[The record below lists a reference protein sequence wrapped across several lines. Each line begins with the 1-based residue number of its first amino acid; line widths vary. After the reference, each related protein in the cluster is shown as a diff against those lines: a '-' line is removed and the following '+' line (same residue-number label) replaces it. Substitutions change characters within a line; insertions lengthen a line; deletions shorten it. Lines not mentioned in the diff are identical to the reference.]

1 MTARMLFQPTANY
14 QLAGIVLYGD
24 ADNYLVLGRA
34 FCDASPPNCV
44 GNGIYF
50 DNNEGGQ
57 DVGSNYASSTTS
69 LGEAY
74 LRVVRLGTTHYGYY
88 SEDGQNWSFIGSHVR
103 ATTNLS
109 GVGLAVGQDQSG
121 EHIPADFD
129 FFELREAG

>member
-1 MTARMLFQPTANY
+1 
-14 QLAGIVLYGD
+14 
-24 ADNYLVLGRA
+24 
-34 FCDASPPNCV
+34 V

-57 DVGSNYASSTTS
+57 DVGSNYATVTTS

-74 LRVVRLGTTHYGYY
+74 LQVMRLGGTYYGFY
-88 SEDGQNWSFIGSHVR
+88 SEDGQNWTLIGVHTR

-121 EHIPADFD
+121 AHIPADFD
-129 FFELREAG
+129 FFELRAGG